1 MNKAREGEKKDQSMF
16 LRKMNIQQKY
26 RADLLKRFYVDLN
39 ATFNDNQQG
48 IKVSNK
54 NEQCVQGE
62 RQLWDVWG

>member
-1 MNKAREGEKKDQSMF
+1 MNKAREGEKEGPIYVF
-16 LRKMNIQQKY
+16 EEQQKY

-54 NEQCVQGE
+54 NEQGVQGE

>member
-1 MNKAREGEKKDQSMF
+1 MNKAREGEKEGPIYVFQGK
-16 LRKMNIQQKY
+16 QKY
-26 RADLLKRFYVDLN
+26 RADLLKCFYVDLN

-48 IKVSNK
+48 IEVSNK